1 MFFAKNLSAPEGPVL
16 LPDRSWL
23 IVEMGPGKGCI
34 THISADGESRRTIRK
49 IGRPNGLAVDKDGV
63 IWVAESVN
71 PPSLVK
77 VTMDGDVDVV
87 LTQCDGTPFLFPN
100 DLALGPDGV
109 LYLTDSGILFNQLV
123 APGDVIRRDF
133 MDVAMDGQ
141 IYRIDL
147 KTRHV
152 ETIDSG
158 LRFTNGLA
166 FGPDQNLYVAETLTG
181 MIYRYRCADGEV
193 VGGREAFG
201 QVIDQG
207 KGSSAFHGPDG
218 MAFGLN
224 GCLYVAVY
232 GQGNIAVLDPD
243 GAVVERVATK
253 GAKPTNLAFGAQGER
268 KIYVTEDEYG
278 VLEAIDV
285 DTDGLPLYR

>member
-1 MFFAKNLSAPEGPVL
+1 MVFARNLSAPEGPVL

-23 IVEMGPGKGCI
+23 IVEMEPGKGCI
-34 THISADGESRRTIRK
+34 THLSADGKSRRTIAK

-63 IWVAESVN
+63 IWVAESVD
-71 PPSLVK
+71 PPSVLK
-77 VTMDGDVDVV
+77 VTMDGDLEVA
-87 LTQCDGTPFLFPN
+87 LTGCDGTSFLFPN
-100 DLALGPDGV
+100 DLAFGPDGA

-123 APGDVIRRDF
+123 APDDVIRQDF
-133 MDVAMDGQ
+133 MDMAMDGR
-141 IYRIDL
+141 IYRIDV
-147 KTRHV
+147 KTRQV

-166 FGPDQNLYVAETLTG
+166 FGPDENLYVSETLTG
-181 MIYRYRCADGEV
+181 MIYRYRCADGKV

-201 QVIDQG
+201 QVIDRG
-207 KGSSAFHGPDG
+207 KGSRGFHGPDG
-218 MAFGLN
+218 MAFGSN

-232 GQGNIAVLDPD
+232 GQGNITVLGPD
-243 GAVVERVATK
+243 GTVVGRIATK
-253 GAKPTNLAFGAQGER
+253 GAKPTNLAFGAPGER

>member
-1 MFFAKNLSAPEGPVL
+1 MFFAEDLRAPEGPVL

-23 IVEMGPGKGCI
+23 VVEMGPGKGCI
-34 THISADGESRRTIRK
+34 THISADGKSRRTISR
-49 IGRPNGLAVDKDGV
+49 IGRPNGLAIDKDGV

-77 VTMDGDVDVV
+77 VTIDGGIEVV
-87 LTQCDGTPFLFPN
+87 LSRCDGTSFLFPN
-100 DLALGPDGV
+100 DLAFGPDGA
-109 LYLTDSGILFNQLV
+109 LYLTDSGILFNHLA

-133 MDVAMDGQ
+133 MEMAMDGR
-141 IYRIDL
+141 IYRIDVH
-147 KTRHV
+147 TRQV

-158 LRFTNGLA
+158 FRFTNGLA
-166 FGPDQNLYVAETLTG
+166 FGPDKNLYIAETLTG
-181 MIYRYRCADGEV
+181 MIYRFGWADGKV

-201 QVIDQG
+201 QVIDRA
-207 KGSSAFHGPDG
+207 KGSKGFHGPDG

-232 GQGNIAVLDPD
+232 GQGHIAVLGPD
-243 GAVVERVATK
+243 GTVVERIATK
-253 GAKPTNLAFGAQGER
+253 GAKPTNLAFGAPGER